1 MALSKTKL
9 TVVVDN
15 IKVIQYLKYDLLIT
29 YKRPRSVQLPESDIT
44 LKPAT
49 DAVFTASK
57 NGAITPE
64 HKISVANIT
73 KVVFLVKLNN
83 EVIKK
88 FDATDDVL
96 KEKTSSWKLPTTHAS
111 SLKDPSNEKKIK
123 IKTKKYIVWTGT
135 YFEVSTGRK
144 IIDTKIYEFKLTS
157 ECVAGTRYMVNV
169 RATAEVFVTD
179 ISIFGDSSVGKGE
192 VKFYQKADTPL
203 DPKVFNGDFALGAI
217 SGSFG
222 YTVMGPLAMG
232 QTLGDN
238 SGPGASSDLIA
249 IEMGRGTAKVTD
261 YTKESCN

>member
-1 MALSKTKL
+1 MAINKTRL
-9 TVVVDN
+9 TVIVDN
-15 IKVIQYLKYDLLIT
+15 IKIISSLKYDLLIT
-29 YKRPRSVQLPESDIT
+29 YKRLKSGRLPEKIIT
-44 LKPAT
+44 IKPAI

-57 NGAITPE
+57 NGAVTRE
-64 HKISVANIT
+64 HKIAVTNII
-73 KVVFLVKLNN
+73 KVVFLIKINN
-83 EVIKK
+83 EAVKN
-88 FDATDDVL
+88 FDVTDDVL
-96 KEKTSSWKLPTTHAS
+96 KGRPSSWKLPTTHAS
-111 SLKDPSNEKKIK
+111 SLKDINNEKRIK

-144 IIDTKIYEFKLTS
+144 IIDTKLYEFKLTS
-157 ECVAGTRYMVNV
+157 ECVSGTKYTVDV

-179 ISIFGDSSVGKGE
+179 ISIFGDSSVGQGE